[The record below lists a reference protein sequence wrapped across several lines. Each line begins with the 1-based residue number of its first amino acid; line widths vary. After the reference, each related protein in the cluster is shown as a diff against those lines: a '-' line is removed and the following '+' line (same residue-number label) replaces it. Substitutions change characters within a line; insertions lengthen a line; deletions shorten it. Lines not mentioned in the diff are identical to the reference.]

1 MDTKTGKLEFLNQDD
16 FNRLSGELIPIDMG
30 LATEKQ
36 KLEMQISKH
45 DNNSELGRIFTGSRR
60 ERREQ
65 ERNYKKS
72 LKKNK

>member
-16 FNRLSGELIPIDMG
+16 FNRLSGEFIPIDME

-45 DNNSELGRIFTGSRR
+45 DNNSELGRIFTGS
-60 ERREQ
+60 
-65 ERNYKKS
+65 
-72 LKKNK
+72 